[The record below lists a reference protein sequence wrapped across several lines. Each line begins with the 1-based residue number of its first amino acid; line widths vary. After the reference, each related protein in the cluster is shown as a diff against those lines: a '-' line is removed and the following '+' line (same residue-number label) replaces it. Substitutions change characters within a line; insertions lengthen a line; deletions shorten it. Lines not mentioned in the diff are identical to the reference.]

1 MSSRG
6 PGPRKRPPASGADHS
21 SGLQPKVL
29 GWKET
34 ALAGAEGVAG
44 RTEAGTD
51 EAVDAGT
58 GVGA

>member
-1 MSSRG
+1 MSFGHAAFSY
-6 PGPRKRPPASGADHS
+6 
-21 SGLQPKVL
+21 V

-51 EAVDAGT
+51 EAVDAGN